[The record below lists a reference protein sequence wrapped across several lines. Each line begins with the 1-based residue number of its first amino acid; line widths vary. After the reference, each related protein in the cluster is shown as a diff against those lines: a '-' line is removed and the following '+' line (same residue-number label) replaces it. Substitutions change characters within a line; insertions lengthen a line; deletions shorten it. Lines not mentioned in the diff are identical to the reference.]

1 MCMFITDSSRYEIT
15 PPITESRNTCL
26 SVDGQLHEDG
36 DSWHDGCRL
45 CYCFGGQEM
54 CALISC
60 PRPYCSI
67 PVFRLGD
74 CCPSCPG
81 EHCLFS
87 KVNQDLYFFIQFSFI
102 VNTSWHSHFGH
113 YEPYIFCDFLIMS
126 DLYDHNI
133 EIIKIPPKL
142 LLHFFFFNETLLF
155 SFAGN
160 VILPQSK
167 GTHEMCKSLDGR
179 YFVEGET
186 WHLDNC
192 TQCICHNGSIL
203 CETHACPPVLCSYPT
218 ILPNSCCPVC
228 KGQAL

>member
-1 MCMFITDSSRYEIT
+1 
-15 PPITESRNTCL
+15 
-26 SVDGQLHEDG
+26 
-36 DSWHDGCRL
+36 
-45 CYCFGGQEM
+45 
-54 CALISC
+54 
-60 PRPYCSI
+60 
-67 PVFRLGD
+67 
-74 CCPSCPG
+74 
-81 EHCLFS
+81 
-87 KVNQDLYFFIQFSFI
+87 
-102 VNTSWHSHFGH
+102 
-113 YEPYIFCDFLIMS
+113 MS

-228 KGQAL
+228 KGQALSNHSNIFCHVARVVGDILISTILVKLFMSTDIVLFAWLGKKVPFQLLHRVSLITSF